1 MRIISLEFDPLYLS
15 EQMLP
20 CTGSVITVWAF
31 NALCFFVGTF

>member
-15 EQMLP
+15 EQMLT
-20 CTGSVITVWAF
+20 CTGMCYYF